1 MLHCAPLGELYFRP
15 LKMLRISTGSR
26 RNPKKTRPWSVADDG
41 NDVFNPSLASHQSN
55 LPNKKRGKLKELEN
69 HCIIASDNAQLD
81 HRDNLGSQKADPV
94 GFGYPQNFTQLC
106 IATRSTYKDSW
117 ESPA

>member
-1 MLHCAPLGELYFRP
+1 MAMTSSIPHWPHIKVTCL
-15 LKMLRISTGSR
+15 T
-26 RNPKKTRPWSVADDG
+26 KKEE
-41 NDVFNPSLASHQSN
+41 
-55 LPNKKRGKLKELEN
+55 KLKELEN

-81 HRDNLGSQKADPV
+81 HRDNLGSQKADSV

>member
-1 MLHCAPLGELYFRP
+1 MMAMTSSIPHWPHIKVTCL
-15 LKMLRISTGSR
+15 T
-26 RNPKKTRPWSVADDG
+26 KKEE
-41 NDVFNPSLASHQSN
+41 
-55 LPNKKRGKLKELEN
+55 KLKELEN